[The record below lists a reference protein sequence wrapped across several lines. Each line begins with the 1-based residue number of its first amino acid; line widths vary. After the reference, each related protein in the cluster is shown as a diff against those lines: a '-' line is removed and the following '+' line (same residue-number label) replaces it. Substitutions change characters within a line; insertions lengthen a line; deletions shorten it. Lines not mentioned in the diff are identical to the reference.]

1 MSNAMTDDTEIYANG
16 RTYAEHCAW
25 IEAMNDDES
34 LILHCP
40 TGHRYT
46 LVFVSIV
53 KMLLAEEMPQAY
65 RLRFLEWLDK
75 CGDQWLSADAI
86 AAVQPM
92 CADGHEMVREAQKL
106 GPRKVLDVLARCE
119 VFNAF
124 VALNSSLL
132 TAIKICDRRRTV

>member
-1 MSNAMTDDTEIYANG
+1 MSTAITDGGIYANG

-25 IEAMNDDES
+25 IDSLNDDES
-34 LILHCP
+34 LIMHCP
-40 TGHRYT
+40 TGYRYT

-106 GPRKVLDVLARCE
+106 GPRKVLDVFARWE

-132 TAIKICDRRRTV
+132 TAIKICDRRRTA

>member
-1 MSNAMTDDTEIYANG
+1 MITDGQINQQTDDERA
-16 RTYAEHCAW
+16 AW
-25 IEAMNDDES
+25 LDSLDADED
-34 LILHCP
+34 LIVHCP

-53 KMLLAEEMPQAY
+53 KMLLVEDMPPAY

-92 CADGHEMVREAQKL
+92 CADGYEMVKEAQKL
-106 GPRKVLDVLARCE
+106 GAKALDVYARWE

-124 VALNSSLL
+124 IALNPSLL
-132 TAIKICDRRRTV
+132 TAIKLTSVRYHQRRSA